1 MSLIQ
6 QISAEPDFLY
16 VRTKGEFSLEE
27 AQENFIAMLQAVA
40 QHKVKKV
47 LMDGREVTGEPETM
61 ERFFYSEFAAE
72 SVMKFAKHGVSLAT
86 QFAYVLEE
94 PVLDPNRFGE
104 TVAVNRGVLMKAF
117 DTLEEAR
124 QWLKVAPLS
133 NPDPDAR
140 TTTRPPVRRA
150 L

>member
-6 QISAEPDFLY
+6 EISAEPDFLY

-27 AQENFIAMLQAVA
+27 AQENFMAMLQAVA

-47 LMDGREVTGEPETM
+47 LMDGRGITGEPETM
-61 ERFFYSEFAAE
+61 ERFFYGEFTAE
-72 SVMKFAKHGVSLAT
+72 SVAKFKKHGVALST

-104 TVAVNRGVLMKAF
+104 TVAVNRGLVMKVF
-117 DTLEEAR
+117 DALEDAR
-124 QWLKVAPLS
+124 EWLQIAPAK
-133 NPDPDAR
+133 NPDVS
-140 TTTRPPVRRA
+140 TGTPPRRSA
-150 L
+150 G